1 MEQIVEQ
8 LIPKLKGLLGADVK
22 VTDEQLVF
30 ALEATIETILAYCHL
45 DVVEWPIGLNNT
57 AVLMTIDTLNENA
70 RNLVIVNA
78 GNDDVGEVKSIT
90 EGDFRIEHQSKTD
103 FYKAMT
109 SIAPTM
115 TRNYAMKLNNYR
127 KLG

>member
-8 LIPKLKGLLGADVK
+8 LMPKIKILLGDSSK
-22 VTDEQLVF
+22 FTDNQLDF
-30 ALEATIETILAYCHL
+30 ALEATIETVLTYCHL
-45 DVVEWPIGLNNT
+45 DVLDWPIGLNNT
-57 AVLMTIDTLNENA
+57 AVLMTIDTLNEND
-70 RNLVIVNA
+70 RNLVMTGID
-78 GNDDVGEVKSIT
+78 GGGDVKAIT

-103 FYKAMT
+103 FYKAMV

-115 TRNYAMKLNNYR
+115 TRNYVMKLNSYR

>member
-1 MEQIVEQ
+1 MEQIVDQ
-8 LIPKLKGLLGADVK
+8 LMPKLKILLGDGSK
-22 VTDEQLVF
+22 FTDNQLDF
-30 ALEATIETILAYCHL
+30 ALEATIETVLTYCHL
-45 DVVEWPIGLNNT
+45 DVLDWPIGLNNT
-57 AVLMTIDTLNENA
+57 AILMTIDTLNENA
-70 RNLVIVNA
+70 RNLA
-78 GNDDVGEVKSIT
+78 MADGERGGDVKAIT

-115 TRNYAMKLNNYR
+115 IRNYAMKLNSYR

>member
-8 LIPKLKGLLGADVK
+8 LMPKLKSLLGNDSK
-22 VTDEQLVF
+22 ITDNQLDF
-30 ALEATIETILAYCHL
+30 ALEATIETVLTYCHL
-45 DVVEWPIGLNNT
+45 DVLDWPIGLNNT
-57 AVLMTIDTLNENA
+57 AVLMTIDALNEND
-70 RNLVIVNA
+70 RNLAMA
-78 GNDDVGEVKSIT
+78 GSEGGGDVKAIT

>member
-1 MEQIVEQ
+1 MEQIVDQ
-8 LIPKLKGLLGADVK
+8 LMPKLKSLLGSDSKA
-22 VTDEQLVF
+22 TDIQLDF
-30 ALEATIETILAYCHL
+30 ALEATIETVLTYCHL
-45 DVVEWPIGLNNT
+45 DVLDWPIGLNNT

-70 RNLVIVNA
+70 RNLAMV
-78 GNDDVGEVKSIT
+78 GSEGGGDVKAIT

-115 TRNYAMKLNNYR
+115 IRNYAMKLNSYR

>member
-8 LIPKLKGLLGADVK
+8 LMPKLKSLLGSDSKA
-22 VTDEQLVF
+22 TDIQLDF
-30 ALEATIETILAYCHL
+30 ALEATIETVLTYCHL
-45 DVVEWPIGLNNT
+45 GVLDWPIGLNNT

-70 RNLVIVNA
+70 RNLA
-78 GNDDVGEVKSIT
+78 MADGEGGGDVKAIT

-115 TRNYAMKLNNYR
+115 IRNYAMKLNSYR

>member
-8 LIPKLKGLLGADVK
+8 LMPKLKSLLGSDSK
-22 VTDEQLVF
+22 PTDIQLDF
-30 ALEATIETILAYCHL
+30 ALEATIETVLTYCHIDVL
-45 DVVEWPIGLNNT
+45 DWPIGLNNT
-57 AVLMTIDTLNENA
+57 AVLMTIDALNENA
-70 RNLVIVNA
+70 RNIA
-78 GNDDVGEVKSIT
+78 MADGEGIGDVKAIT

>member
-1 MEQIVEQ
+1 MEQIVDQ
-8 LIPKLKGLLGADVK
+8 LMPKIKTLLGEDTK
-22 VTDEQLVF
+22 FTDNQLDF
-30 ALEATIETILAYCHL
+30 ALEATIETVLTYCHL
-45 DVVEWPIGLNNT
+45 DVLDWPIGLNNT
-57 AVLMTIDTLNENA
+57 AILMTIDTLNEND
-70 RNLVIVNA
+70 RNLSM
-78 GNDDVGEVKSIT
+78 VGSEGGVDVKSIT

-115 TRNYAMKLNNYR
+115 TRNYAMKLNNFR

>member
-8 LIPKLKGLLGADVK
+8 LMPKLKSLLGSDSKA
-22 VTDEQLVF
+22 TDIQLDF
-30 ALEATIETILAYCHL
+30 ALEATIETVLTYCHL
-45 DVVEWPIGLNNT
+45 DVLDWPIGLNNT

-70 RNLVIVNA
+70 RNLAMV
-78 GNDDVGEVKSIT
+78 GSEGGGDVKAIT

-115 TRNYAMKLNNYR
+115 IRNYAMKLNSYR

>member
-8 LIPKLKGLLGADVK
+8 LMPKLKSLLGSDSKA
-22 VTDEQLVF
+22 TDIQLDF
-30 ALEATIETILAYCHL
+30 ALEATIETVLTYCHL
-45 DVVEWPIGLNNT
+45 DVLDWPIGLNNT

-70 RNLVIVNA
+70 RNLA
-78 GNDDVGEVKSIT
+78 MADGEGSGDVKAIT

-115 TRNYAMKLNNYR
+115 IRNYAMKLNSYR

>member
-8 LIPKLKGLLGADVK
+8 LMPKLKSLLGSDSKA
-22 VTDEQLVF
+22 TDIQLDF
-30 ALEATIETILAYCHL
+30 ALEATIETVLTYCHL
-45 DVVEWPIGLNNT
+45 DVLDWPIGLNNT

-70 RNLVIVNA
+70 RNLA
-78 GNDDVGEVKSIT
+78 MADGEGGGDVKAIT

-115 TRNYAMKLNNYR
+115 IRNYAMKLNSYR